1 MTLTRRPVLTL
12 LLTLLLLGAGSAAP
26 AFAIDK
32 QKLASDGSA
41 ALKSL
46 TDTNAGARALAA
58 KAKAILVFPKIVKAG
73 FIVGGQ
79 MGNGVLLE
87 DGRATGYYRSVAG
100 SYGLQAG
107 AQTLGY
113 ALFFMNAAALKYLNS
128 SKGWEVGVGPSIVVV
143 DEGMGKSITS
153 TTVSHD
159 VYAFI
164 FDQSGLMGGIGIQG
178 SKITR
183 LDD

>member
-1 MTLTRRPVLTL
+1 MTQTRRP
-12 LLTLLLLGAGSAAP
+12 LLTLLLALLLAAAGTSP
-26 AFAIDK
+26 AFAVDK
-32 QKLASDGSA
+32 QKLAREGSA

-46 TDTNAGARALAA
+46 TDNNSGARALAD
-58 KAKAILVFPKIVKAG
+58 KAKAILVFPNIVKAG
-73 FIVGGQ
+73 FIFGGQ
-79 MGNGVLLE
+79 MGNGVLLRN
-87 DGRATGYYRSVAG
+87 GSPTGYYQSLAG

-107 AQTLGY
+107 AQTFGY
-113 ALFFMNAAALKYLNS
+113 ALFFMNADALKYLDTS
-128 SKGWEVGVGPSIVVV
+128 DGWEIGVGPSIVIV
-143 DEGMGKSITS
+143 DEGMGASITS

-164 FDQSGLMGGIGIQG
+164 FDQHGLMGGIGIQG